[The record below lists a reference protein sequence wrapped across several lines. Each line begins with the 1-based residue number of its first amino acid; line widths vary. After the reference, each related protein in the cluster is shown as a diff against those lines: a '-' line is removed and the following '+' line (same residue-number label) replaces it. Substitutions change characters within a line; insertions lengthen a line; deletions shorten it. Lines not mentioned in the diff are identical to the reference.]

1 MIGGLMQEDVVDTD
15 DRYSAAEIS
24 AALDGFDDAD
34 WNRMNAIARRLSAA
48 FGSMTADELLS
59 DGIAAVLATRT
70 CKRSVDPRAFL
81 AGSMKSIASNASKK
95 KGSSE
100 IYFDPAMLDKPQGGD
115 DHEWRPGDRQVAKAI
130 VARAIADLAVDAD
143 ELEQREAGVELA
155 HRLQAELDV
164 LFADDEE
171 MRFLLEGVCEGLRG
185 SELSEF
191 VGVDAARLATLR
203 RRLARAFDRIRER
216 EMAS

>member
-1 MIGGLMQEDVVDTD
+1 MQQDVVGTD
-15 DRYSAAEIS
+15 ERYSAAEIS
-24 AALDGFDDAD
+24 AALDGFDDLD

-48 FGSMTADELLS
+48 FRSMTADELLS
-59 DGIAAVLATRT
+59 EGIVAVLTTRT

-81 AGSMKSIASNASKK
+81 AESMKSIASNASKK
-95 KGSSE
+95 KASSE
-100 IYFDPAMLDKPQGGD
+100 VSFDPALLDKPYRGD
-115 DHEWRPGDRQVAKAI
+115 DRDEGPRDRAVGKTIASKG
-130 VARAIADLAVDAD
+130 IADFAVDAN
-143 ELEQREAGVELA
+143 ELDRREAAFELA
-155 HRLQAELDV
+155 NRLQTELDA
-164 LFADDEE
+164 LFAGDEE